1 MKQLFERT
9 SSCWVRYDKYVIRK
23 DAKGAKYITA
33 APDARPDIFD
43 PLADAQTMVLE
54 ALNVGRL
61 FFGKKATEREQEAGI
76 LRFVHRYGLLG
87 FITALPTTPKFM
99 DYEKVYLPKNHFI
112 REEALGTHAYLDYF
126 FPFKKLNIYKRG
138 KAFQWEVDGDTDSK
152 ALALAFLNEPDA
164 MSMSFQKEYAEPL
177 EWIAKA
183 LKDLTFP
190 FITSKYF
197 YEDADAFDADEKR
210 LMAQGVAAFGGIAPT
225 YRIALLDKPTIVWEF
240 HSLLIGL
247 QMMFSFMMAEDK
259 TPLRMCDSCDTIF
272 VASRKPALLLR
283 QVPPQ
288 RRIIPYKAR
297 KRFRTL
303 LGAKPLSYS
312 TLSLPLIGWSKFW
325 WQDKYSSSTSR
336 QEVATRLGFPFLSTS
351 SWEIKKKSFIFK

>member
-23 DAKGAKYITA
+23 DAKGVKYITA
-33 APDARPDIFD
+33 AEGARPQIID
-43 PLADAQTMVLE
+43 PLEDAQTMVLDV
-54 ALNVGRL
+54 LNAGRL
-61 FFGKKATEREQEAGI
+61 FFGKKAPEKEREAGI

-112 REEALGTHAYLDYF
+112 REEALGTEQFLDYF
-126 FPFKKLNIYKRG
+126 FPFKKLNLRTRG
-138 KAFQWEVDGDTDSK
+138 VEYTWEVEGDTDAV
-152 ALALAFLNEPDA
+152 ALAMTFASDPDA

-177 EWIAKA
+177 DWIAKA

-190 FITSKYF
+190 FITCKYF

-225 YRIALLDKPTIVWEF
+225 YRIALLDKPTIVWDF

-272 VASRKPALLLR
+272 VAKRKT
-283 QVPPQ
+283 Q
-288 RRIIPYKAR
+288 R
-297 KRFRTL
+297 
-303 LGAKPLSYS
+303 
-312 TLSLPLIGWSKFW
+312 
-325 WQDKYSSSTSR
+325 
-336 QEVATRLGFPFLSTS
+336 
-351 SWEIKKKSFIFK
+351 

>member
-1 MKQLFERT
+1 M
-9 SSCWVRYDKYVIRK
+9 
-23 DAKGAKYITA
+23 DA
-33 APDARPDIFD
+33 
-43 PLADAQTMVLE
+43 
-54 ALNVGRL
+54 GRL

-112 REEALGTHAYLDYF
+112 REEALETHAYLDYF

-152 ALALAFLNEPDA
+152 ALALTFLNEPDA

-197 YEDADAFDADEKR
+197 YEEADASMRTKR
-210 LMAQGVAAFGGIAPT
+210 GLWRKVLRPSAALHPPTGSHCWTNPPSSGIS
-225 YRIALLDKPTIVWEF
+225 IL
-240 HSLLIGL
+240 
-247 QMMFSFMMAEDK
+247 
-259 TPLRMCDSCDTIF
+259 C
-272 VASRKPALLLR
+272 
-283 QVPPQ
+283 
-288 RRIIPYKAR
+288 
-297 KRFRTL
+297 
-303 LGAKPLSYS
+303 
-312 TLSLPLIGWSKFW
+312 
-325 WQDKYSSSTSR
+325 
-336 QEVATRLGFPFLSTS
+336 
-351 SWEIKKKSFIFK
+351 